1 MVFSSSPISLSLL
14 AYDGM
19 MVTNFGTNW
28 KYWLYMQ
35 LSLNL
40 IIIIMANL
48 NVLHQLKLKKG
59 PISLLW
65 KI

>member
-1 MVFSSSPISLSLL
+1 
-14 AYDGM
+14 M
-19 MVTNFGTNW
+19 MVTNFGINW

-48 NVLHQLKLKKG
+48 TVLPQFQLANDHHPGFGICDIL
-59 PISLLW
+59 SLQHW
-65 KI
+65 A